1 MQIQIDKFTRT
12 KRKTIALIIERDGT
26 LTVRAPIRASQA
38 MIETF
43 IHKKADWIIRTRERL
58 KAIEPIPVRQYVDG
72 EIFLFLGSPFDL
84 KLVKP
89 QRPVL
94 QFDDGFTLSQNAQP
108 KGGQYFTKWYKERA
122 YEVISGRV
130 QEYAQKYNFMPKQVR
145 INSAKTR
152 WGSCGPGGA
161 LNFTWRLVM
170 APLDVID
177 YVVVH
182 ELSHLRVK
190 NHSSKFW
197 KVVESISPEYK
208 RHRKWLRENGEK
220 LSL

>member
-1 MQIQIDKFTRT
+1 
-12 KRKTIALIIERDGT
+12 
-26 LTVRAPIRASQA
+26 
-38 MIETF
+38 
-43 IHKKADWIIRTRERL
+43 
-58 KAIEPIPVRQYVDG
+58 
-72 EIFLFLGSPFDL
+72 
-84 KLVKP
+84 
-89 QRPVL
+89 
-94 QFDDGFTLSQNAQP
+94 
-108 KGGQYFTKWYKERA
+108 
-122 YEVISGRV
+122 
-130 QEYAQKYNFMPKQVR
+130 MPKQVR

-152 WGSCGPGGA
+152 WGSCGPGGV

-190 NHSSKFW
+190 DHSSKFW

-208 RHRKWLRENGEK
+208 KHRKWLRENGEK